1 MHAFLLALL
10 ACSEDENPG
19 NPSEG
24 NDDTGGGGYPSDFST
39 GKYRLTAFT
48 ILGPDEGRDLDDDG
62 KIDNKLPN
70 VLETLGF
77 LVPGYDLSRDGLNVI
92 AADAIDNDA
101 LVLLVD
107 ATYDDVDL
115 TLDFLA
121 GLVDGDGNLVVD
133 EDASYADGEPI
144 SRIVGT
150 FVGETAYTAGP
161 ASLVFSIPVTPNG
174 TLAPF
179 PLEEVQMDG
188 DLGAVSLDGTI
199 AGIVP
204 VTPFVEGVLPVFIPE
219 AGYDINAD
227 GEIGSG
233 ETQADLIGLVTTIL
247 DTAADVV
254 TEDGDPGISAA
265 IHFAAGAAA
274 F

>member
-1 MHAFLLALL
+1 MHPLLFALL
-10 ACSEDENPG
+10 ACSKDENPG

-24 NDDTGGGGYPSDFST
+24 DDTGNGGYPSDFST

-48 ILGPDEGRDLDDDG
+48 ILPPDEGRDWDDDG
-62 KIDNKLPN
+62 EVDNNLPN
-70 VLETLGF
+70 VLSTFGVF
-77 LVPGYDLSRDGLNVI
+77 LDGVDFSKDGLNVI
-92 AADAIDNDA
+92 AADAIDNDT
-101 LVLLVD
+101 LVILVD

-121 GLVDGDGNLVVD
+121 GLVDSDGHLAVD
-133 EDASYADGEPI
+133 EKASYVDGEPI
-144 SRIVGT
+144 SRVVGT

-161 ASLVFSIPVTPNG
+161 NSMVFSIPVTPSG
-174 TLAPF
+174 TLAAF
-179 PLEEVQMDG
+179 PLEEVRMDG
-188 DLGAVSLDGTI
+188 DLGAISLDGTI
-199 AGIVP
+199 AGIIP
-204 VTPFVEGVLPVFIPE
+204 VEPFANGVLPVFIPE
-219 AGYDINAD
+219 SGYDIDGD

-233 ETQADLIGLVTTIL
+233 ETQADLIALATTIL

-254 TEDGDPGISAA
+254 TESGDPGISAA